1 MSLNK
6 ISSEQAFE
14 DAIED
19 SLCHSGGYV
28 KGIPANFSKDLAFDK
43 DTVLEFIKSS
53 QPESWQKLQTIH
65 GSSVETKF
73 ILRLFNELDNRGTL
87 DVLRHG
93 FIDYGVR
100 FKMAFFKPAS
110 GLNPDTLALYQ
121 KNILSVYR
129 QVFYS
134 KDNNNS
140 IDMLLSLNG
149 LPVATVELKNPF
161 TGQDVYDARE
171 QYELQRDPRELLFQ
185 FKKRALV
192 HFAVDPDLVYM
203 TTRLAG
209 KKTYFLPFN
218 KGYNRGAGNPPNAD
232 GHKTAFL
239 WEEIWAKDSW
249 LDIMGS
255 FMHLQKEEDKSEKLI
270 FPRYHQ
276 LDVVRRLAEDARE
289 TGPGKNYLVQHSAG
303 SGKSNSIAWLAY
315 RLSSLHNQYDKR
327 VFDSVIVITDRKVL
341 DQQLQ
346 NTIYQFEH
354 KTGVVQPIE
363 KDSTQLAD
371 ALTAGTNIII
381 TTLQKFP
388 FVLNKIGK
396 LPKRNYALIVDEAHS
411 SQGGEAS
418 QYMKDVLT
426 IIDMTPGGAQKIKS
440 ESPLYSNQGPEE
452 NPIKSF
458 CGGQGGGFLEKSPLE
473 EDPEDNIR
481 EMMLKRGKQPNL
493 SFFAFTATP
502 KPKTLEV
509 FGVKNQEGK
518 PEPFHLY
525 SMRQAIEENFIM
537 DVLEY
542 YTTYKTF
549 FRLTKAIEDDPR
561 VNKKKASRAIA
572 RYVSLHPHN
581 LAQKTRVMVEHFR
594 QSTMHKINGKAKAML
609 VTASRPHVIR
619 YKEEFDKYI
628 KEKGYKIKT
637 LVAFAPFTDKETG
650 IQYSEYDIN
659 QIKEKEL
666 PDKFATAK
674 YQILIAADKYQTGFD
689 QPLLHTMYV
698 DKKLSG
704 VKAVQTLSRLNRVYP
719 GKKDTFIL
727 DFANEEE
734 EIQVAFQDYYEKTI
748 LSESTDPNKLY
759 DLKNRIDGFQVI
771 WPSEVETFADIFF
784 KSEKLKTRK
793 DHGQLNAVIQ
803 PAVDRYN
810 HLENEEQKEDFKH
823 TLTVFIRLYS
833 FLAQIMP
840 FDDIE
845 LEKFYAYSRFLLS
858 KLPHR
863 GLDSRFRLDD
873 EVALEYYRL
882 QKIREGSISLEKG
895 HDGELPPITD
905 AGSKEEQ
912 EEMAPLSEVIA
923 LMNERFG
930 THFTGNDL
938 YFIRAVGEDMLL
950 DKTLG
955 HQAVSNTIENFKY
968 GFENMF
974 MDTVIKRREMNENM
988 FARIMDDTGIREF
1001 VMSHLLP
1008 WVYRRLRENNTARK

>member
-43 DTVLEFIKSS
+43 DTVLEFVKSS
-53 QPESWQKLQTIH
+53 QPQSWQKLQTIH
-65 GSSVETKF
+65 GPNVETKF

-161 TGQDVYDARE
+161 AGQDVYDARE

-203 TTRLAG
+203 TTQLAG

-218 KGYNRGAGNPPNAD
+218 KGYNRGAGNPPNAN

-315 RLSSLHNQYDKR
+315 RLSSLHNKQDQR
-327 VFDSVIVITDRKVL
+327 IFDSVIVITDRKIL
-341 DQQLQ
+341 DRQLQ
-346 NTIYQFEH
+346 DTIYQLEH
-354 KTGVVQPIE
+354 KQGVVDKIDR
-363 KDSTQLAD
+363 DSKQLAG
-371 ALTAGTNIII
+371 ALTSGTLIII

-388 FVLNKIGK
+388 FVVDKIGQ

-426 IIDMTPGGAQKIKS
+426 IIDMTPGKAQKIGDEKT
-440 ESPLYSNQGPEE
+440 EYDAAEE
-452 NPIKSF
+452 
-458 CGGQGGGFLEKSPLE
+458 EK
-473 EDPEDNIR
+473 DPEDNIR
-481 EMMLKRGKQPNL
+481 EIMLKRGKQPNL

-502 KPKTLEV
+502 KPKTLEA

-542 YTTYKTF
+542 YITYKTF
-549 FRLTKAIEDDPR
+549 FKLTKAIEDDPK

-581 LAQKTRVMVEHFR
+581 LAQKTRVIVEHFR
-594 QSTMHKINGKAKAML
+594 
-609 VTASRPHVIR
+609 
-619 YKEEFDKYI
+619 
-628 KEKGYKIKT
+628 
-637 LVAFAPFTDKETG
+637 
-650 IQYSEYDIN
+650 
-659 QIKEKEL
+659 
-666 PDKFATAK
+666 
-674 YQILIAADKYQTGFD
+674 
-689 QPLLHTMYV
+689 
-698 DKKLSG
+698 
-704 VKAVQTLSRLNRVYP
+704 
-719 GKKDTFIL
+719 
-727 DFANEEE
+727 
-734 EIQVAFQDYYEKTI
+734 
-748 LSESTDPNKLY
+748 
-759 DLKNRIDGFQVI
+759 
-771 WPSEVETFADIFF
+771 
-784 KSEKLKTRK
+784 
-793 DHGQLNAVIQ
+793 
-803 PAVDRYN
+803 
-810 HLENEEQKEDFKH
+810 
-823 TLTVFIRLYS
+823 
-833 FLAQIMP
+833 
-840 FDDIE
+840 
-845 LEKFYAYSRFLLS
+845 
-858 KLPHR
+858 
-863 GLDSRFRLDD
+863 
-873 EVALEYYRL
+873 
-882 QKIREGSISLEKG
+882 
-895 HDGELPPITD
+895 
-905 AGSKEEQ
+905 
-912 EEMAPLSEVIA
+912 
-923 LMNERFG
+923 
-930 THFTGNDL
+930 
-938 YFIRAVGEDMLL
+938 
-950 DKTLG
+950 
-955 HQAVSNTIENFKY
+955 
-968 GFENMF
+968 
-974 MDTVIKRREMNENM
+974 
-988 FARIMDDTGIREF
+988 
-1001 VMSHLLP
+1001 
-1008 WVYRRLRENNTARK
+1008 

>member
-1 MSLNK
+1 MSPDK

-19 SLCHSGGYV
+19 SLCHAGGYV
-28 KGIPANFSKDLAFDK
+28 KGIAANFSKDLAFDK
-43 DTVLEFIKSS
+43 DTVLEFVKSS
-53 QPESWQKLQTIH
+53 QPQSWQKLQTIH
-65 GSSVETKF
+65 GPNVETKF

-110 GLNPDTLALYQ
+110 GLNPETLALYD

-140 IDMLLSLNG
+140 IDILLSLNG

-161 TGQDVYDARE
+161 TGQDVYDARD
-171 QYELQRDPRELLFQ
+171 QYEMQRDPRELLFQ

-203 TTRLAG
+203 TTRLEG

-218 KGYNRGAGNPPNAD
+218 KGYNRGAGNPPNAN
-232 GHKTAFL
+232 GHKTAYL

-249 LDIMGS
+249 LDIIGS

-276 LDVVRRLAEDARE
+276 LDVVRRLAADARE
-289 TGPGKNYLVQHSAG
+289 AGPGKNYLVQHSAG

-315 RLSSLHNQYDKR
+315 RLSSLHNKQDQR
-327 VFDSVIVITDRKVL
+327 IFDSVIVITDRKVL
-341 DQQLQ
+341 DRQLQ
-346 NTIYQFEH
+346 DTIYQFEH
-354 KTGVVQPIE
+354 KQGVVDKID
-363 KDSTQLAD
+363 KNSKQLAG
-371 ALTAGTNIII
+371 ALTVGTNIII

-388 FVLNKIGK
+388 FVVDKIGQ

-426 IIDMTPGGAQKIKS
+426 IIDMTPGKAQKIGDEK
-440 ESPLYSNQGPEE
+440 PGYDAAEE
-452 NPIKSF
+452 
-458 CGGQGGGFLEKSPLE
+458 EK
-473 EDPEDNIR
+473 DPEDNIR
-481 EMMLKRGKQPNL
+481 EIMLKRGKQPNL

-549 FRLTKAIEDDPR
+549 FRLTKAIEEDPR

-594 QSTMHKINGKAKAML
+594 RSTMHKLNGKAKAMV

-637 LVAFAPFTDKETG
+637 LVAFAPFTDRETG
-650 IQYSEYDIN
+650 IQYTEYEIN

-666 PDKFATAK
+666 PDKFATDK

-734 EIQVAFQDYYEKTI
+734 EIQLAFQDYYEKTI

-759 DLKNRIDGFQVI
+759 DLKNRIDNFQVI
-771 WPSEVETFADIFF
+771 WPSEVETFANIFF

-810 HLENEEQKEDFKH
+810 HLESEEQKEDFKH

-863 GLDSRFRLDD
+863 GPDSRFKLDD

-882 QKIREGSISLEKG
+882 QKIREGSIALAKG
-895 HDGELPPITD
+895 FDGELPPITD

-912 EEMAPLSEVIA
+912 EEMAPLSEIIA

-930 THFTGNDL
+930 THFTENDL

-950 DKTLG
+950 DETLG
-955 HQAVSNTIENFKY
+955 HQAVSNTMENFKY

-1008 WVYRRLRENNTARK
+1008 WVYRRLRENNNVRK